1 MGFRLTVNIASTK
14 VGNSVKKCRFV
25 GRNPDPG
32 ARQQRPTEFSK
43 LGIYVF
49 QGASAINLDAKG
61 RMSIPAKHRDALTL
75 QCEGRV
81 TLTKHP
87 QGCLLFFPRPVW
99 EEHRKQIAAWPMSAR
114 SWQRIFLGNAVDVEL
129 DSAGRILISPEL
141 RAAVGLEKEV
151 MMLGM
156 GSHFEIWNAARLAE
170 DEAAAVA
177 GGMPDVLSNFS
188 F

>member
-1 MGFRLTVNIASTK
+1 M
-14 VGNSVKKCRFV
+14 
-25 GRNPDPG
+25 
-32 ARQQRPTEFSK
+32 
-43 LGIYVF
+43 F

-61 RMSIPAKHRDALTL
+61 RMSIPAKHRDALAV
-75 QCEGRV
+75 QCEGRM

-87 QGCLLFFPRPVW
+87 HGCLLFFPRPVW
-99 EEHRKQIAAWPMSAR
+99 EQHREQIASWPMSAR
-114 SWQRIFLGNAVDVEL
+114 AWQRIFLGNACDVEL
-129 DSAGRILISPEL
+129 DSAGRVLVSPEL

-156 GSHFEIWNAARLAE
+156 GTHFEIWDAAKLAE
-170 DEAAAVA
+170 SESEAVA